1 MKNKLIGLV
10 LFIALF
16 SCQPEKET
24 KQEWLSQV
32 VPTEVGFSANFEEAM
47 DTYITAAINDTT
59 IPGGTFL
66 VAREGQIVYEKSH
79 GEIAGRAYEN
89 NDLYRLASM
98 TKAVTSVAIMQL
110 VEQGKVNLDAPVY
123 EYIPAFKDQVVLDE
137 FNPADSSYTTVP
149 VEKPVTVRN
158 LMTHTSG
165 IVYGSFNP
173 GKLMAVYQ
181 KFDMNVGFSHDEWT
195 TEEWINRLAEVPLA
209 FEPGTKFAYG
219 LNMDVMGRI
228 VEVVSGQKLDE
239 YFKQHIFDVVGMP
252 DTYFYLP
259 EDKFNRLVPVAM
271 KVNGTYQ
278 SAANLGMGAFV
289 DYPKQGPRDFFAG
302 GAGLTSSIMDYTKF
316 IATLVEGG
324 GKLLGK
330 EALAEMTKDQLPI
343 VINDYENYPKGNDG
357 SFALGFQLY
366 QDKPTKTSPKSPGT
380 YEWSGYFNTQFFI
393 DPQEQMV
400 FVGLTQI
407 NGFRGG
413 NFWNGMYELIY
424 NNIEK
429 PVTE

>member
-1 MKNKLIGLV
+1 MRPHYLLLSLLLIFG
-10 LFIALF
+10 
-16 SCQPEKET
+16 SCQPRENESA
-24 KQEWLSQV
+24 WLS
-32 VPTEVGFSANFEEAM
+32 PTDPPAQGFNESFENNLGSYIQKALT
-47 DTYITAAINDTT
+47 DTV

-66 VAREGQIVYEKSH
+66 IARNGHVVYEKSF
-79 GEIAGRAYEN
+79 GEIGGRPFKN
-89 NDLYRLASM
+89 DDLYRLASM

-123 EYIPAFKDQVVLDE
+123 DYIPAFKDQVVLDE
-137 FNPADSSYTTVP
+137 FNPADSSHTTVP

-173 GKLMAVYQ
+173 GKLMAVYE
-181 KFDMNVGFSHDEWT
+181 KFNMNVGFSHEKWT

-209 FEPGTKFAYG
+209 HQPGARFSYG

-228 VEVVSGQKLDE
+228 VEVVSGKKLDQ
-239 YFKQHIFDVVGMP
+239 YFKEHIFDVVGMS

-259 EDKFNRLVPVAM
+259 ESKFNRLAPVAI
-271 KVNGTYQ
+271 KVNGAYQ
-278 SAANLGMGAFV
+278 SASNLGMSALV

-302 GAGLTSSIMDYTKF
+302 GAGLSSSIMDYTKF
-316 IATLVEGG
+316 IETLVEGG

-330 EALAEMTKDQLPI
+330 EAMAEMTKDQLPI
-343 VINDYENYPKGNDG
+343 VINDYENYPKGPDG

-366 QDKPTKTSPKSPGT
+366 QDKPTKRSPKSPGT

-400 FVGLTQI
+400 FVGMTQI
-407 NGFRGG
+407 SGFQGG

-424 NNIEK
+424 DNIE
-429 PVTE
+429 